1 MQQPQ
6 PSDSPRSSVH
16 VEVAVEPRTTGSSS
30 DDDDHSGQA
39 LEGCSAQPPERWFES
54 DERAVLDAWRS
65 TRARQ
70 LLYEHHA
77 SALWVQVKASI
88 TEAITTYNSRTAEPM
103 RVHCAETLGDGFA
116 VTRFQYPLAL
126 IDIAID
132 IDSGMIACVY
142 TFSAH
147 PADAYRECIRVWLVR
162 ATETE
167 IFLTA
172 QDGHRLESLDQVGQQ
187 VLKPYLE
194 HLRCRDC

>member
-1 MQQPQ
+1 MQQP
-6 PSDSPRSSVH
+6 PRI
-16 VEVAVEPRTTGSSS
+16 TGSSS
-30 DDDDHSGQA
+30 DDNHAGQA
-39 LEGCSAQPPERWFES
+39 LEDCSAQPPERWFEP
-54 DERAVLDAWRS
+54 DDQAALDAWRS

-77 SALWVQVKASI
+77 NALWVQMKSSI
-88 TEAITTYNSRTAEPM
+88 TEAISTYNSRTAEPM
-103 RVHCAETLGDGFA
+103 RVHCAETLRGGFA

-147 PADAYRECIRVWLVR
+147 AADAYRECIRVWLVR
-162 ATETE
+162 ATATE

-172 QDGHRLESLDQVGQQ
+172 QDGHRLESLDQVGQE

-194 HLRCRDC
+194 QLRC